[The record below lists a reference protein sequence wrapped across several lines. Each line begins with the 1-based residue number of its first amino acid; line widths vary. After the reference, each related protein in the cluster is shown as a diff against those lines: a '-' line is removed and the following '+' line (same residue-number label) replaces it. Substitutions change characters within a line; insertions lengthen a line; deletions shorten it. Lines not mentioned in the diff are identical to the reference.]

1 MFISLKENLSFH
13 EGNPLCVGCKIP
25 DYAAKAIIIKSTRSH
40 GGDGGKAY
48 ITEVPT
54 AQRAKEM
61 QRTDS

>member
-1 MFISLKENLSFH
+1 MFIFPTENISFR
-13 EGNPLCVGCKIP
+13 EGNPLCAGCKKP

-61 QRTDS
+61 QCTDS